1 MTFDYAHQTDWPMT
15 SGQHQSPIDIQTQHV
30 QSSQLSA
37 INWRGL
43 YQAKTITGEATNLK
57 ACGIGADYLN
67 DRDFA
72 FQQIHFH
79 PHQSNGISFIKVL
92 PASSPSSPFLDGLAS
107 LILVYKAYLTS
118 SQPKRAMN

>member
-37 INWRGL
+37 ISWRGL
-43 YQAKTITGEATNLK
+43 YQAKTITGEATTLK
-57 ACGIGADYLN
+57 ASGIGAAYLN

-72 FQQIHFH
+72 FYVYVVIVIGNSV
-79 PHQSNGISFIKVL
+79 PGNY
-92 PASSPSSPFLDGLAS
+92 
-107 LILVYKAYLTS
+107 LIVERNA
-118 SQPKRAMN
+118 PVFVN